1 MRSIYWDEASKRF
14 GRIIMIKIYG
24 MPSCPDC
31 QVIAPQVMQHLDRY
45 QPNDIGSD
53 VRVMKEFLRLRDTN
67 PAFDEAKMN
76 GNIGIPCFVL
86 EDGAVTL
93 DPKDAGLCL

>member
-1 MRSIYWDEASKRF
+1 
-14 GRIIMIKIYG
+14 MIKIYG

-67 PAFDEAKMN
+67 PAFDEAKKN